1 MTRGPRIGGR
11 PQGPPAPAGPPP
23 SPDGEEPA
31 APPAATKPGVL
42 EPAAKPD
49 GRAARKAAKKAA
61 KGDAAGRRAPRR
73 RRARLP
79 IALAAAAV
87 VAAGGVAAFIALDGA
102 GSSGEAAATGLPPS
116 TTKVTEQTL
125 KDTETVDGELGYGPT
140 YTATSGV
147 KGTLTALPE
156 SGSEIKRGH
165 ELYEVDS
172 APVVLMYGSKP
183 AYRPLTVGT
192 EGSDVKRFEENLGAL
207 GYDGFTVDDEYS
219 SSTAEAVREWQD
231 DIGVEETGIV
241 EPGRVVFAHG
251 AVRVDSLQASVG
263 GRVGPGTKVL
273 DYTGTAKAVT
283 VELETSEQRMAKKG
297 AAVEVTL
304 PENETVKAEIDEVTT
319 VIDPGG
325 QGEEP
330 TTKVEVTVWLDSG
343 EAAKAAADYAL
354 ASVDVTFTAGQRENV
369 LTVPVTALVAL
380 TEGGFGV
387 EVVKDGTSSFV
398 PVETGLFAG
407 GKVEISGPGITA
419 GTVVGTPE

>member
-1 MTRGPRIGGR
+1 MRGGPAVGGR
-11 PQGPPAPAGPPP
+11 PDRPPAPPGDAP
-23 SPDGEEPA
+23 SPNGDGPAVPEPDA
-31 APPAATKPGVL
+31 QAVPEPDGKPGR
-42 EPAAKPD
+42 K
-49 GRAARKAAKKAA
+49 ARKAAKKAA
-61 KGDAAGRRAPRR
+61 KDDGAAGRRTSRR
-73 RRARLP
+73 RRPRLR

-87 VAAGGVAAFIALDGA
+87 AAAGGGGAFVALN
-102 GSSGEAAATGLPPS
+102 GSGGTDEAAATGLPPH
-116 TTKVTEQTL
+116 TAQVTRETL

-147 KGTLTALPE
+147 KGTLTDLPE

-172 APVVLMYGSKP
+172 DPVVLMYGSKP
-183 AYRPLTVGT
+183 AYRPLRIGT
-192 EGSDVKRFEENLGAL
+192 EGADVKAFEANLSAL

-219 SSTAEAVREWQD
+219 SATAAAVQEWQE

-263 GRVGPGTKVL
+263 GQVGPGAKVL

-297 AAVEVTL
+297 AEVEVTL
-304 PENETVKAEIDEVTT
+304 PENEPVRAEIDEVTT

-330 TTKVEVTVWLDSG
+330 TTKVEVTVWLDSD

-354 ASVDVTFTAGQRENV
+354 ASVDVTFTAGQEENV

-380 TEGGFGV
+380 SEGGFGV
-387 EVVKDGTSSFV
+387 EVVKDGTSDFV
-398 PVETGLFAG
+398 SVETGLFAG
-407 GKVEISGPGITA
+407 GKVEISGPGIA
-419 GTVVGTPE
+419 EGTVVGVPE